1 MKKITLFFAA
11 LMMSVGSVLAAET
24 VATVNLTDSVKWKTS
39 TVYSK
44 EDATFTAD
52 LGITVTLS
60 GCGLDKDSKGYKI
73 QAYGTPYT
81 FLFGKKDAKLSIAG
95 VPQRVTHVKI
105 GGNTSSGSGKV
116 TWSFLVGETELASYT
131 GCKEAEYLIP
141 LPAKLQTTAN
151 TYTIAITNSN
161 NMQFTQIEFIY
172 APNYVEQPTFTPESE
187 DFVESVDVTISAKE
201 GEEVYYTL
209 DGADPTIASTKYTS
223 PITITETTT
232 IKAIAYNPTTKES
245 SEVAS
250 KTYSKAVILT
260 CAEAQEKTLALPNTN
275 PTDETYAVVGYIT
288 EIIGTVSRNQQSF
301 WMADTKDGGQV
312 FQAFYANLPEGIL
325 EFKED
330 MKIQMIGHL
339 MKFGSKPTIAEMK
352 NGDVTIL
359 DDPSTSVEDVQV
371 DDTKAVKVVEN
382 GQLII
387 IRDGVRYNA
396 VGAMIE

>member
-1 MKKITLFFAA
+1 MKKFTLFFAA
-11 LMMSVGSVLAAET
+11 LAMSVGSVLAAET
-24 VATVNLTDSVKWKTS
+24 VATVDLTDSVKWKTS
-39 TVYSK
+39 SVYST
-44 EDATFTAD
+44 EDATFTAS
-52 LGITVTLS
+52 GITITLS
-60 GCGLDKDSKGYKI
+60 GCGLDKASKGYKI
-73 QAYGTPYT
+73 QTYKPQT

-95 VPQRVTHVKI
+95 IPLRVTHVKI

-116 TWSFLVGETELASYT
+116 TWSFRIGEKELASYT
-131 GCKEAEYLIP
+131 GCKEAEYLISIP
-141 LPAKLQTTAN
+141 TELQTTAN
-151 TYTIAITNSN
+151 IYTIAITNSN

-172 APNYVEQPTFTPESE
+172 APNYIDTPIFTPESE
-187 DFVESVDVTISAKE
+187 GFVESVEVTLSAKE
-201 GEEVYYTL
+201 GEEVYYTT
-209 DGADPTIASTKYTS
+209 DGTEPTIASTKYTS
-223 PITITETTT
+223 SIKVTETTT

-250 KTYSKAVILT
+250 KTYSKAVVLT

-312 FQAFYANLPEGIL
+312 FQAFYANLPEGIS
-325 EFKED
+325 EFKEG
-330 MKIQMIGHL
+330 MKIRMVGHL

-371 DDTKAVKVVEN
+371 DDTKAIKVVEN

-396 VGAMIE
+396 VGAVIE